1 MSCLCVLPCL
11 SQGVERFAFKSQEIR
26 IVEKC
31 DKCGQ
36 LQIRLRRCSKCKA
49 KLYCSEECQV
59 RETHPIRPSHHVNL
73 PAAFSCE
80 RWG

>member
-1 MSCLCVLPCL
+1 MSCAHAVSCLCVLSCL

-59 RETHPIRPSHHVNL
+59 RETHPIPSDS
-73 PAAFSCE
+73 PC
-80 RWG
+80 